1 MKFDTNRR
9 GNKVLNYSRERK
21 CEARTVVWRGRR
33 VYNVGPDLS
42 YNYLRSKTENK
53 DKVNEQDG

>member
-1 MKFDTNRR
+1 M
-9 GNKVLNYSRERK
+9 LNYSRERK